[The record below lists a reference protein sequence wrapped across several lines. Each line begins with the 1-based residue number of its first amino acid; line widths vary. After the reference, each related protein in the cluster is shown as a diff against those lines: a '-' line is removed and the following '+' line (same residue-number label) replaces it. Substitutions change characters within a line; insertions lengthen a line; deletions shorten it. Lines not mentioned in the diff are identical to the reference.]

1 MNARNFII
9 RLIINMIALSI
20 TASLLPGI
28 AINGGAGTLLLVALV
43 FGIINAIVK
52 PILLLLTC
60 PFVIITLGLFILVI
74 NGLLLLLTSSIL
86 GNSFVVDGFGT
97 AIIGGIVMGIA
108 SMIVEWILDRAG
120 LDESAPARR

>member
-1 MNARNFII
+1 MRNFLI

-28 AINGGAGTLLLVALV
+28 QINGGIGTLVLIALV

-52 PILLLLTC
+52 PILIFLTC
-60 PFVIITLGLFILVI
+60 PAVIITLGLFILVI

-97 AIIGGIVMGIA
+97 AFVGGIVMGISA
-108 SMIVEWILDRAG
+108 IVIESILGSLG
-120 LDESAPARR
+120 LEKNKKRVSD